1 VGIAGKR
8 VVFACLLALGVA
20 IYLPPVLPMLASFLD
35 GELSTE
41 LVDRDFVNYWMASHL
56 VLSGQLPDLFAA
68 DTYQAQLVGQ
78 FGPQDQDRAWS
89 YPPHYLLAML
99 PLSLLPY
106 EAAAAAFLGATFA
119 LFAAATLA
127 FRRAEAPGAD
137 LLPVWAAV
145 AAYALVNVNAL
156 QNGFLIGALLLFGLA
171 FRGRR
176 PVLAGLAFGLLTVK
190 PQLGLL
196 VPLLLLFE
204 RDWATILW
212 SGVFTAALVA
222 LSAAVFGTWTWESY
236 IFQTAEEQRN
246 VLTDWTGIFI
256 YMMPTVFASA
266 RTLGLDTSVAFLLQ
280 WPVSLAAL
288 VAALW
293 LFRPRRFAP
302 RPQLRAAMRDL
313 PRLPLRIRLRH
324 GGAGR
329 RRGPLAGAGTGWAGL
344 AALTAVAFLPVFV
357 LLLSLLGAP
366 VAPVVLALALAAR
379 IRDVARGEGRIASG
393 RTNMEYG

>member
-1 VGIAGKR
+1 
-8 VVFACLLALGVA
+8 
-20 IYLPPVLPMLASFLD
+20 
-35 GELSTE
+35 
-41 LVDRDFVNYWMASHL
+41 
-56 VLSGQLPDLFAA
+56 
-68 DTYQAQLVGQ
+68 
-78 FGPQDQDRAWS
+78 
-89 YPPHYLLAML
+89 ML

-106 EAAAAAFLGATFA
+106 ETSAAVFLCATFA

-127 FRRAEAPGAD
+127 FRSADAPGAD

-212 SGVFTAALVA
+212 SGIFTVALVA

-236 IFQTAEEQRN
+236 IFQTAEEQGN

-266 RTLGLDTSVAFLLQ
+266 RTLGLDTSLAFLLQ

-288 VAALW
+288 AAALW
-293 LFRPRRFAP
+293 LFRRDGTRLGRSFALLCATFLVSP
-302 RPQLRAAMRDL
+302 YGFDYDMGALAVAAAL
-313 PRLPLRIRLRH
+313 
-324 GGAGR
+324 
-329 RRGPLAGAGTGWAGL
+329 LAGAGTGGASF

-366 VAPVVLALALAAR
+366 VAPAVLALALVAR
-379 IRDVARGEGRIASG
+379 VRDVARGEGRIASG
-393 RTNMEYG
+393 RANVE